1 MTFEETIMK
10 TSLIAFD
17 LDGTLLNGAGHLS
30 GRTKEVLHKAA
41 GHGIHLVAASG
52 RPFTALP
59 GDLVR
64 CPDIHYAI
72 TSNGSS
78 IFTLQGERVY
88 ACDMEPEMVRQVLKI
103 AQTLPWPLEAFIG
116 GRGCSPAD
124 YVRDASAFGLGAAAA
139 SYVRATRTPVED
151 IYAFIHA
158 HENEIEGL
166 NLIVSDPAAKMALQE
181 RLGQIPGMFITA
193 STGYYIEMADG
204 RVSKSASLAWLAAR
218 LGVPM
223 SETAAFGDSLNDL
236 DLIRA
241 AGLGVAMDNALPL
254 LKDAADAIAPHHAD
268 DGVADFIE
276 RYLL

>member
-1 MTFEETIMK
+1 MK

-17 LDGTLLNGAGHLS
+17 LDGTLLDGAGHLS
-30 GRTKEVLHKAA
+30 VRTKEVLHKAA

-78 IFTLQGERVY
+78 IFILPGGQRVY
-88 ACDMEPEMVRQVLKI
+88 ACDMEPEMVRQVLKV
-103 AQTLPWPLEAFIG
+103 AQALPWPLEAFIG

-166 NLIVSDPAAKMALQE
+166 NLIVSDPAAKEALQD

-193 STGYYIEMADG
+193 STGYYIEMANG
-204 RVSKSASLAWLAAR
+204 CVSKSASLAWLAAR

-254 LKDAADAIAPHHAD
+254 LKDAADAIAPHHAE